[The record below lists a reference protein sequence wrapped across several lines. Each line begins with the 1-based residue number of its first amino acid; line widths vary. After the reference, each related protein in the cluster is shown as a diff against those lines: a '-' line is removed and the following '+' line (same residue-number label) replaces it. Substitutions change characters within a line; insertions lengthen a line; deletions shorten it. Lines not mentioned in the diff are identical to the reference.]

1 MIKFLFLKFF
11 KYIERIQTDQ
21 CIQIDFYICKLG
33 TREKEE
39 GIHRAALV
47 QNFHTSHSMDCS
59 STGPLVM
66 LALNC
71 SIQSAS
77 ILSHL
82 ANEASVPLQLKYDF
96 S

>member
-21 CIQIDFYICKLG
+21 CIQIDPYICKLG
-33 TREKEE
+33 TREEEE

-47 QNFHTSHSMDCS
+47 QNFQTSHSMDS
-59 STGPLVM
+59 GTGPLVT
-66 LALNC
+66 LALNR

-82 ANEASVPLQLKYDF
+82 ANEASIPLQLKYDF